1 MNHNAMV
8 VSTFFVISVIAGVVS
23 DILLTIFLR
32 AYEATTQ
39 GQLEATYG
47 SPVYAA
53 GIASGMFTILL
64 LFYPVF
70 KKGDRSHDWEDFR

>member
-1 MNHNAMV
+1 M
-8 VSTFFVISVIAGVVS
+8 VISSFFIAAVIAGIVS

-47 SPVYAA
+47 SPVFAA
-53 GIASGMFTILL
+53 GIASGIFTILL

-70 KKGDRSHDWEDFR
+70 TKGDRSHEWEDFR

>member
-1 MNHNAMV
+1 MNHNTVV
-8 VSTFFVISVIAGVVS
+8 VSAFFLVSVISGIVS

-32 AYEATTQ
+32 GYEATTQ

-53 GIASGMFTILL
+53 GIASGIFTILL

-70 KKGDRSHDWEDFR
+70 KKGDRSHEWEDFR